1 MFSILFTTS
10 LLSLGMARGE
20 SLLVSGYSS
29 NIEVFTLTGSPANHT
44 LEKDSMW
51 PVDANLTWL
60 QVDEP
65 NTLQP
70 GDSVYAIHEVLLLRH
85 LSFPPQGLL
94 VCTGPL
100 SWEVW
105 WCS

>member
-51 PVDANLTWL
+51 PVDANHKG
-60 QVDEP
+60 VSHIA
-65 NTLQP
+65 N
-70 GDSVYAIHEVLLLRH
+70 AIGWRN
-85 LSFPPQGLL
+85 S
-94 VCTGPL
+94 
-100 SWEVW
+100 
-105 WCS
+105 